1 MKKDSILEVLE
12 KTQQTV
18 TKIKATLEVLEEDL
32 QKSDLAKM
40 NGNYPPPLPAP
51 SQPTSVRPP
60 LAMSEDKKKEVLKFA
75 KNGQWK
81 LEEMEKAVV
90 PGMTWGDVKNKAKGA
105 GKAAA
110 LAGVMGAGL
119 AGSTPTHEAADFPL
133 LVGGP
138 SQSQQQV
145 QAPEQAPPG
154 GYPADVHLEF
164 KDGMDVL
171 APSKPVAARPAPTV
185 SASARGGSIKMAPQG
200 GQKPFKLS
208 PAAQAVLAR
217 QKSMENQAAQRPSSA
232 PASPGFE
239 QRVAARMK
247 EMNQQRALQRAAS
260 AGDKRVQAQIAR
272 EQSMLKEEDSKSESG
287 QKKVHTVMKEFK
299 EGKLHSGS
307 GAEVKNRDQAV
318 AIALKQAGKSKA

>member
-1 MKKDSILEVLE
+1 
-12 KTQQTV
+12 
-18 TKIKATLEVLEEDL
+18 
-32 QKSDLAKM
+32 
-40 NGNYPPPLPAP
+40 
-51 SQPTSVRPP
+51 
-60 LAMSEDKKKEVLKFA
+60 MSSKKEFLKFA
-75 KNGQWK
+75 PNGQWK

-90 PGMTWGDVKNKAKGA
+90 PGMSWGDVKGKVKGA

-110 LAGVMGAGL
+110 LAGAMGAGL
-119 AGSTPTHEAADFPL
+119 AGSTPTHEMADVPL
-133 LVGGP
+133 SVGAP
-138 SQSQQQV
+138 NHNQQQV
-145 QAPEQAPPG
+145 QAPEQVPPG

-164 KDGMDVL
+164 TDGMDVL

-208 PAAQAVLAR
+208 PAAQAVLHR
-217 QKSMENQAAQRPSSA
+217 QKAIENAAQGQPPAA

-247 EMNQQRALQRAAS
+247 EMNRQRALQRAAS
-260 AGDKRVQAQIAR
+260 AGDKRAQAQIAR
-272 EQSMLKEEDSKSESG
+272 EQSMLKEEDGKPEAG

-307 GAEVKNRDQAV
+307 GAEVKDRKQAV